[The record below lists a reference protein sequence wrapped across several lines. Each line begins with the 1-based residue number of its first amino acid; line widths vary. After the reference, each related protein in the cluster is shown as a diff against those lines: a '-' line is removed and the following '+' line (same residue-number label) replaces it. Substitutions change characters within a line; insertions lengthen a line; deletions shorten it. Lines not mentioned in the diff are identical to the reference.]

1 MAWGSGGYK
10 KRGGSDV
17 NFQEEYKSKLVT
29 PDEAAKLVKSGDWVE
44 YGAFSGQVVEL
55 DKALARRKD
64 ELVDVKIRATS
75 RIGVPEVVA
84 ADPEVEHFT
93 YNSTHQSAAER
104 KLSDNQQC
112 WHLPVLYHEQPGYY
126 RKHIKTDVLFL
137 TVPPMDQWGYFNFG
151 PQVSHGMALC
161 ETAGKIVLEVNP
173 NLPQCLGGFQ
183 EAIHISQ
190 VDKVIEANWE
200 VPQIPAI
207 TPNEIDAKIADL
219 IMGRLADGDCLQLGI
234 GGMPNAV
241 GALIAKSDL
250 KDLGIHTEM
259 FVDSFVDMIEE
270 GRVTG
275 ARKNIDKYKVVCTFA
290 LGSKTTYDYVNNNP
304 RVAFYPVDYTNDPFV
319 IARNDQVVAINNCVE
334 VDLTGQICSESA
346 GTRQISG
353 TGGQLDFTY
362 GAYRS
367 KGGRAFICMSSAY
380 TKKGGL
386 ISRIKST
393 LTPGAVVTLPRT
405 MVHYLVTE
413 NGIVDLK
420 GRTLWERAEAIVSIA
435 HPDVRDQLIKEA
447 QEIGI
452 WRRSNKR

>member
-1 MAWGSGGYK
+1 
-10 KRGGSDV
+10 V

-29 PDEAAKLVKSGDWVE
+29 ADEAVKAVKSGDWVE
-44 YGAFSGQVVEL
+44 YGAFAGQVVEL
-55 DKALARRKD
+55 DRALAKRKD
-64 ELVDVKIRATS
+64 ELFDVKIRGTS
-75 RIGVPEVVA
+75 RMGTPEVVL
-84 ADPEVEHFT
+84 ADPENAHFT
-93 YNSTHQSAAER
+93 YNSTHLGAAER
-104 KLSDNQQC
+104 ALGDRRLC

-137 TVPPMDQWGYFNFG
+137 TVPPMDEWGYFNFG
-151 PQVSHGMALC
+151 PQVSHAMALC
-161 ETAGKIVLEVNP
+161 ETADTIILEVNP
-173 NLPQCLGGFQ
+173 NMPKCLGGVQ
-183 EAIHISQ
+183 EAIHIGEVS
-190 VDKVIEANWE
+190 KITEADWHLPE
-200 VPQIPAI
+200 LPPIV
-207 TPNEIDAKIADL
+207 PNEVDGKIAAL
-219 IMGRLADGDCLQLGI
+219 IMERLEDGDCLQLGI

-259 FVDSFVDMIEE
+259 FVDSFVDMIEA

-290 LGSKTTYDYVNNNP
+290 LGSKTTYDYVNDNP

-319 IARNDQVVAINNCVE
+319 IAKNDRVVAINNCVE
-334 VDLTGQICSESA
+334 VDILGQICSESS

-367 KGGRAFICMSSAY
+367 NGGRAFICMSSAY
-380 TKKGGL
+380 TKKGSL
-386 ISRIKST
+386 VSRVKST
-393 LTPGAVVTLPRT
+393 LTPGAVVTVPRT

-420 GRTLWERAEAIVSIA
+420 GRTLWERAEAVISVA
-435 HPDVRDQLIKEA
+435 HPDFRAQLIKEA
-447 QEIGI
+447 EEIGV
-452 WRRSNKR
+452 WRRSNQRP